1 MLVSASLR
9 RQRNLGYVCRGGPPW
24 PPVGVLLKIDW
35 ELSVESVP
43 VIARGRNVA
52 VFLPPITEA
61 ALPLL
66 QAAPKRPMLVLTAD
80 ADRAVALSHGLDGAF
95 AVSSLTRAQQRL
107 GAAIPDVVLI
117 GVLDA
122 VALLRRSAL
131 SPAAFGAIVLAWP
144 EQLDEEGEQALE
156 SVMAECDKDAQRIV
170 LTTQTGPSS
179 NRLVER
185 YAFKAMTYGFPSGEA
200 PVAAQPSVGA
210 ARYVVARGSQ
220 LADTRRR
227 ILDALNPASDD
238 HVVIATAPATR
249 EEAAALVERAGNQ
262 APVIVI
268 EAHQLPWIRSLFTP
282 LAHLALSTAAD
293 AAEQRAEKLRSR
305 IARVV
310 ESENLDRELFIVS
323 ALFERYD
330 PALVAAGLLKLVAGQ
345 GGTPVT
351 RSAPQPEAAGPAS
364 SVPSFAKVWVG
375 VGRKDNVKPGDL
387 VGAIVNEAKVSADAL
402 GKIEVRDLFCLV
414 EVRAEQAEKLAQG
427 LTGVQ
432 LRGRR
437 LTARVDRGPSVR
449 PPRRT

>member
-1 MLVSASLR
+1 
-9 RQRNLGYVCRGGPPW
+9 
-24 PPVGVLLKIDW
+24 LKIDW

-52 VFLPPITEA
+52 VFLPPVTEA
-61 ALPLL
+61 ALPLI
-66 QAAPKRPMLVLTAD
+66 QAAPKRPMLILAAD
-80 ADRAVALSHGLDGAF
+80 ADRAIALASGLEGAF

-107 GAAIPDVVLI
+107 GAALPDILLL

-131 SPAAFGAIVLAWP
+131 TPSAFAAVVLAWP

-156 SVMAECDKDAQRIV
+156 LVMAECDKDAQRII
-170 LTTQTGPSS
+170 LTSQTGPATD
-179 NRLVER
+179 RLLER
-185 YAFKAMTYGFPSGEA
+185 YAFKAMTYGFPSADA
-200 PVAAQPSVGA
+200 PATTPPSAGA
-210 ARYVVARGSQ
+210 ARYVISRMSQ
-220 LADTRRR
+220 FVDTRRR
-227 ILDALNPASDD
+227 ILDALNPASDE
-238 HVVIATAPATR
+238 HVVIATAPASR

-262 APVIVI
+262 PPVIVI
-268 EAHQLPWIRSLFTP
+268 EPHQLPWLRSLFTP
-282 LAHLALSTAAD
+282 LAHLPLATAAD

-351 RSAPQPEAAGPAS
+351 RSAPQEAASPAS
-364 SVPSFAKVWVG
+364 AVPSFAKVWVG

-402 GKIEVRDLFCLV
+402 GKIDVRDLFCLV
-414 EVRAEQAEKLAQG
+414 EVRAEHAEKLAQG

-449 PPRRT
+449 PPRRA